1 MPPPTNTKGLRRFL
15 GLCNY
20 IRDCIPSMPAKTEVK
35 LSVLYLRNKYD
46 QTVYWRV
53 RNIKIS
59 SKCPNAVLCHP
70 NWESSCRTA
79 NIARQMCSTDE
90 PVTGC
95 KEYLSLGN
103 LFGFCRRL
111 SDNDYTVHT
120 CMEIQLF
127 HMDAMPVEIS

>member
-1 MPPPTNTKGLRRFL
+1 MPPIPRALDDFL
-15 GLCNY
+15 DFVIIFAIVYQACQLK
-20 IRDCIPSMPAKTEVK
+20 PK

-53 RNIKIS
+53 RKIKIS

-95 KEYLSLGN
+95 KEYLSLHGKSIWI
-103 LFGFCRRL
+103 L
-111 SDNDYTVHT
+111 S
-120 CMEIQLF
+120 
-127 HMDAMPVEIS
+127 PVERQRLHCPYMHGNTAFPHGCHAC